1 MLLETNSLGAVERS
15 RSEAQSPSEA
25 RRRTGS
31 ATSTYS
37 RVMDE
42 VGAQDGNDRS
52 APVAK
57 TAKPFSMWEKPEFS
71 FGDFLD
77 IINPLQHIPIVSTIY
92 RNLSG
97 DQIGAAPRVIG
108 GALWGRVGGF
118 VAGIINSVV
127 EWFTG
132 KDIGDHIYAAI
143 WGNGPDAVAQLKD
156 KTLPSGKS
164 LVSATEPPLNSS
176 SSTAAA
182 ADVAPE
188 IETKVDADAAHSALA
203 PTEIISSQFLRS
215 FYRRVNE
222 AQLSSD
228 KPPTTVRLSA

>member
-1 MLLETNSLGAVERS
+1 MLLETNALGAVEQS
-15 RSEAQSPSEA
+15 RSEIQIPSDA

-31 ATSTYS
+31 AASPYS

-42 VGAQDGNDRS
+42 VGAGDGEQHS
-52 APVAK
+52 APAAK
-57 TAKPFSMWEKPEFS
+57 TAKPFSLWEKPEFS

-97 DQIGAAPRVIG
+97 DQIGSAPRVIG

-118 VAGIINSVV
+118 VAGLINSVV

-143 WGNGPDAVAQLKD
+143 WGNGADAVAQLKD
-156 KTLPSGKS
+156 KPLPSDEN
-164 LVSATEPPLNSS
+164 LVGVSEPTANSR
-176 SSTAAA
+176 AAA
-182 ADVAPE
+182 IDVAPE
-188 IETKVDADAAHSALA
+188 SEAAHIVSAPTKV
-203 PTEIISSQFLRS
+203 ISSEFLRS

-222 AQLSSD
+222 HHVSSD
-228 KPPTTVRLSA
+228 KPSSLRLSA

>member
-1 MLLETNSLGAVERS
+1 MFLETNSLGPVELPRG
-15 RSEAQSPSEA
+15 ETQTPSAA

-31 ATSTYS
+31 ATSPYA

-42 VGAQDGNDRS
+42 VGAGNGKERS
-52 APVAK
+52 APAAK
-57 TAKPFSMWEKPEFS
+57 TEKPFSLWEKPEFS

-97 DQIGAAPRVIG
+97 DQIGTAPRVIG

-118 VAGIINSVV
+118 VAGVINSIV

-143 WGNGPDAVAQLKD
+143 WGNGTDAVAQLSD
-156 KTLPSGKS
+156 KPLPSDEN
-164 LVSATEPPLNSS
+164 LVGVSEPAANSR
-176 SSTAAA
+176 AAA
-182 ADVAPE
+182 IDVAPE
-188 IETKVDADAAHSALA
+188 SEAAHIVSAPTKV
-203 PTEIISSQFLRS
+203 ISSEFLRS

-222 AQLSSD
+222 HHVSSD
-228 KPPTTVRLSA
+228 KPSSLRLSA

>member
-1 MLLETNSLGAVERS
+1 MFLETNSLGPVELPRG
-15 RSEAQSPSEA
+15 ETQTPSAA

-31 ATSTYS
+31 VTSPYS

-42 VGAQDGNDRS
+42 VDAGDGKERS
-52 APVAK
+52 APAAK
-57 TAKPFSMWEKPEFS
+57 TEKPFSLWEKPEFS

-97 DQIGAAPRVIG
+97 DQIGTAPRVIG

-118 VAGIINSVV
+118 VAGVINSIV

-143 WGNGPDAVAQLKD
+143 WGNGTDAVAQLSD
-156 KTLPSGKS
+156 KPLPSNES
-164 LVSATEPPLNSS
+164 VVRVTEPPLNSS
-176 SSTAAA
+176 PSPAAA
-182 ADVAPE
+182 ADVAPGDE
-188 IETKVDADAAHSALA
+188 IKVDTSAAHSALA
-203 PTEIISSQFLRS
+203 PTTIISSEFLRS
-215 FYRRVNE
+215 FYRRINE
-222 AQLSSD
+222 QQLSKD
-228 KPPTTVRLSA
+228 KPPTVRLSA